1 MATTSFITG
10 TVAKRPQGFYGS
22 RNIGFKFSVVSLACF
37 HLWTWGGTFCVY
49 EPTFENKRLGEKY
62 RPISQAEA
70 ARLLGKT
77 ASELTTPFWYRF
89 PAGLLILLASF
100 LFALIYG
107 LVRRAKMRTG
117 QVGQMG

>member
-1 MATTSFITG
+1 
-10 TVAKRPQGFYGS
+10 
-22 RNIGFKFSVVSLACF
+22 
-37 HLWTWGGTFCVY
+37 VY